1 MTPVLQRL
9 FLLAAAG
16 VLLALGLVVASFGRF
31 ALTAYAGVVLLLVG
45 LGVRRA
51 RAVVRSRQ
59 PAARPVGR
67 TCTCCTSTVH
77 DPVQVI

>member
-16 VLLALGLVVASFGRF
+16 VLFALGLVVASFGLF
-31 ALTAYAGVVLLLVG
+31 AVAAYAGVVLLLVG
-45 LGVRRA
+45 FGAGRA
-51 RAVVRSRQ
+51 RAVVRAQ
-59 PAARPVGR
+59 RPGGR

>member
-16 VLLALGLVVASFGRF
+16 VLLALGLVAASFGP
-31 ALTAYAGVVLLLVG
+31 AVVTAYAGGVLVLVG

-59 PAARPVGR
+59 RAARPAGR

>member
-16 VLLALGLVVASFGRF
+16 VLFALGLVVASFG
-31 ALTAYAGVVLLLVG
+31 LLVVTAYAGVVLLLVG

-51 RAVVRSRQ
+51 RAVVRSQ
-59 PAARPVGR
+59 RPGGR